1 MRRINA
7 SMEKRLNQRVQTH
20 STGAAPS
27 TDLWISRPT
36 TALTQAQFLERQTVT
51 ATGSSDLSIAVCHP
65 RFGASNNRIYIAY
78 IQDGAAKVST
88 SRTYVRMDAHIWVD
102 TGFEESAQAV
112 SIAFDGR
119 MPKNRAGQI
128 EFLTEDKPWVF
139 WVDDGALYARKLGSE
154 ATATLA
160 ESGCTDVS
168 AVRAM
173 WSEVG
178 IFDFG
183 LCVFFLL
190 SGTIYYR
197 QLIGG
202 EWMDAAPVSFGPE
215 GVTWVEI
222 AAQRTWDYRVALQ
235 AKASDGAIYELITQ
249 YMGVGKQLT
258 EHIEAHV
265 KAEASYIAVDYTDAR
280 IHEHIEASVNP
291 SAKRIYALSS
301 VPVSAANVDDGT
313 GNYGTIVHVGLDYPV
328 SNVDGNSANF
338 ILTDG
343 NGDTYTCTN
352 SEASEDGMTLILTF
366 VDFNPAEGTT
376 LTVDYVPGTIQSPAT
391 AMEAFSFT
399 FAPENLVAPNI
410 PAPEP
415 IEAWNL
421 DAEGTEIVVRF
432 SEAITGDVSGNED
445 KFTVVTQ
452 EYDMVPGGTLAE
464 STKVVT
470 GVEIYATIEET
481 VDLSSGTTNGIVV
494 EGNKL
499 SLEVDTDG

>member
-7 SMEKRLNQRVQTH
+7 TMEKRLNQRVQTH
-20 STGAAPS
+20 STGSAPS

-36 TALTQAQFLERQTVT
+36 TALTQAQFLEQQTVT

-78 IQDGAAKVST
+78 IQDGVARVTT

-102 TGFEESAQAV
+102 TDFEEPAQAV

-128 EFLTEDKPWVF
+128 EFITEDKPWVF
-139 WVDDGALYARKLGSE
+139 WVNAGALYARKLGTE
-154 ATATLA
+154 ATVTLA
-160 ESGCTDVS
+160 ESSCTDVS

-178 IFDFG
+178 SFDFG
-183 LCVFFLL
+183 LCVFFIL

-202 EWMDAAPVSFGPE
+202 EWMDAAPVAFGPE

-235 AKASDGAIYELITQ
+235 AKASDGTVYELITQ

-258 EHIEAHV
+258 EHISADV
-265 KAEASYIAVDYTDAR
+265 KADANCIAIAYRNTKTD
-280 IHEHIEASVNP
+280 EHIEASVNP
-291 SAKRIYALSS
+291 SAKRIYAFSS

-328 SNVDGNSANF
+328 SNVDGNSTSF
-338 ILTDG
+338 SMTDG
-343 NGDTYTCTN
+343 NGIAYSCTN
-352 SEASEDGMTLILTF
+352 SVASADGMTLILTF

-421 DAEGTEIVVRF
+421 DAKGTEIAIRF
-432 SEAITGDVSGNED
+432 SEAITGDISANED
-445 KFTVVTQ
+445 KFAITTQ
-452 EYDMVPGGTLAE
+452 EYDMVPGGVLAE
-464 STKVVT
+464 KPKVVT
-470 GVEIYATIEET
+470 GIKGYASFDET
-481 VDLSSGTTNGIVV
+481 VDLSACTMDGVAFDT
-494 EGNKL
+494 NKL
-499 SLEVDTDG
+499 TLGVDGSG